1 MNIHSTSAYAYG
13 ELKVTQVGDTRDYGG
28 GLYKQINMKRASY
41 YNTVNTPVAA
51 LTYRVIGNYHT
62 GTVLRVNGDAITNT
76 KCLGFIND
84 GYYSYI
90 TVAVPDLYQNMNNR
104 VEVIDGGVG
113 CPQVSD
119 CVYISVN

>member
-1 MNIHSTSAYAYG
+1 
-13 ELKVTQVGDTRDYGG
+13 
-28 GLYKQINMKRASY
+28 MKRASY